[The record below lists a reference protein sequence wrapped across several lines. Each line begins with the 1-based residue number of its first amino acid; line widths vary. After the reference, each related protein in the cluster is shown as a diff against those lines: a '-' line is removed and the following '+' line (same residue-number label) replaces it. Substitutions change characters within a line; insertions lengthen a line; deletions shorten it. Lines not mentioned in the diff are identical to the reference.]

1 MRNDTRRLLGERRLA
16 TALLAMTALTPF
28 IALPAMAQ
36 EAELI
41 EEVLVTAQKREASV
55 KEVPSAIT
63 VLSAARL
70 EQQGA
75 SQLSDYVG
83 YVPGLTNTGGSA
95 PGQNSLILRG
105 LTTDTIATATVG
117 TYVDETPYGTARG
130 QGRFTLDLM
139 PYDIQRIEVL
149 RGPQGTLYGASTLG
163 GLLKYVT
170 TAPDSTAMEFRV
182 GAEYLGISHGD
193 TGGSFR
199 VSANVPLITDKVA
212 VRASYYNQTNPG
224 YVDAVGGP
232 KDANSGSQEGGRV
245 SIKLDP
251 TENFTVRVTA
261 AVQELH
267 NDDSGVI
274 NVLPSASKVAKDRRT
289 VYGDY
294 AHKTLVPGAYD
305 QRVEI
310 YSANMNYDLGWASI
324 TSDTSLS
331 KSATHTITD
340 NSAIYT
346 PILTPLLGPV
356 GTVITV
362 DQASEKVT
370 QELRLTS
377 NPSERFE
384 WLVGLYYT
392 DEDNKGS
399 QLLTALTPA
408 GGAFPGP
415 IGAVGGL
422 AKVSNPSTF
431 QETAIFGDATWKFS
445 DKFDVE
451 FGLRFSENKQT
462 TRQASQGLLFGRATD
477 ISGRSSEQVTTYA
490 ISPRYKLSDDVMIY
504 GRIASGYRPGGPNT
518 VFPGQIVPAAYDADT
533 VVNYEAGIKG
543 FWLDRTLSIDADVF
557 YIDWDNIQI
566 TQVFGGVQGLGNG
579 KTARSQGVEFSSV
592 YYPVNGLSLGLNVAY
607 TDAQLTADAPSIS
620 GKAGDPVPYVPKW
633 AGSATIDY
641 HRAAFGDYEW
651 RVGLGYRYKGENAG
665 FFPSSPNYSK
675 LSAYGLI
682 DLNAALEGPTWT
694 FSAFARNLADVREYI
709 GGALPNQLIINQP
722 RVLGVGLS
730 ARF

>member
-1 MRNDTRRLLGERRLA
+1 
-16 TALLAMTALTPF
+16 MTALSPF
-28 IALPAMAQ
+28 VALPAMAQ

-70 EQQGA
+70 ESQGA
-75 SQLSDYVG
+75 TQLADYAG
-83 YVPGLTNTGGSA
+83 YVPGLTNTSGSA
-95 PGQNSLILRG
+95 PGQNSLVIRG

-117 TYVDETPYGTARG
+117 IYVDETPYGTARG
-130 QGRFTLDLM
+130 QGRFALDLM
-139 PYDIQRIEVL
+139 PYDIQRIEIL

-170 TAPDSTAMEFRV
+170 KAPDSTAREFRV
-182 GAEYLGISHGD
+182 GAEFQGVAHGD
-193 TGGSFR
+193 TALSYR
-199 VSANVPLITDKVA
+199 VSANLPLIADQAA
-212 VRASYYNQTNPG
+212 VRASYYKQNNPG
-224 YVDAVGGP
+224 YVDAIGRE
-232 KDANSGSQEGGRV
+232 KDANAGTQEGARL
-245 SIKLDP
+245 SLKLDP
-251 TENFTVRVTA
+251 TENLTIRLTG
-261 AVQELH
+261 AVQDLH

-274 NVLPSASKVAKDRRT
+274 NVLPSTSKIAKDRRSL
-289 VYGDY
+289 YGDY
-294 AHKTLVPGAYD
+294 AHRTSVPGTYD

-310 YSANMNYDLGWASI
+310 YSANVNYDLGWAQI
-324 TSDTSLS
+324 TSDTSLT
-331 KSATHTITD
+331 KSRTSTVTD

-346 PILTPLLGPV
+346 PILTPVIGPV

-362 DQASEKVT
+362 DQASEKIT

-377 NPSERFE
+377 AAGGNFD
-384 WLVGLYYT
+384 WLVGVYYT

-399 QLLTALTPA
+399 QLLTALTLA
-408 GGAFPGP
+408 GAPIPGP

-431 QETAIFGDATWKFS
+431 TETAIFGDATWRFT
-445 DKFDVE
+445 DKFDIG

-462 TRQASQGLLFGRATD
+462 SRQASQGLLFGRATD
-477 ISGRSSEQVTTYA
+477 ISGRSSERVTTYA
-490 ISPRYKLSDDVMIY
+490 ISPRYKFNEDVMIY
-504 GRIASGYRPGGPNT
+504 GRIASGYRPGGPNV

-533 VVNYEAGIKG
+533 VVNYEAGVKG
-543 FWLDRTLSIDADVF
+543 FWLDNTLSIDASAF
-557 YIDWDNIQI
+557 YIDWDDIQI

-579 KTARSQGVEFSSV
+579 KTARSQGFEFSSV
-592 YYPVNGLSLGLNVAY
+592 YHPLSGLSLGLNLAY

-641 HRAAFGDYEW
+641 HRPAFGDYEW
-651 RVGLGYRYKGENAG
+651 RVGAGYRYKGESAG

-675 LSAYGLI
+675 LSSYGLI
-682 DLNAALEGPTWT
+682 DVNAALEGPTWT
-694 FSAFARNLADVREYI
+694 FNAFARNLADVREYI

-722 RVLGVGLS
+722 RVVGVGIS